1 MRMISQIMQGDE
13 KLTPEELRV
22 RLREAEE
29 TAEDLKRSNAELQQF
44 ANVAAHD
51 LQEPLRMV
59 ARFTQLLAERYE
71 GKLDATAGEY
81 IRFAV
86 DGAKRMQT
94 LIENLLDSSR
104 AGTRARPACLCDA
117 EEVVKNALKNLRA
130 TVEESGARI
139 EVGPL
144 PGVTIDGPQLERI
157 FQNLIGNAIK
167 FRSRNSPCFVRVSA
181 HPDKQNSVFSV
192 EDNGIGIELK
202 HYNHIFQ
209 MFQRHHGTD
218 SYAGNGMGLAVCKK
232 IIEGHGGRIWL
243 ESRPG
248 RGSTFFF
255 TIPLAPARAS
265 GQMNYAP
272 VR

>member
-1 MRMISQIMQGDE
+1 MISQIMQGDE

-22 RLREAEE
+22 RLHEAEE
-29 TAEDLKRSNAELQQF
+29 AAEDLKRSNAELQQF

-59 ARFTQLLAERYE
+59 AQFTQLPAERYE

-94 LIENLLDSSR
+94 LIENVLDSAR
-104 AGTRARPACLCDA
+104 AGTRGQPECSCSA
-117 EEVVKNALKNLRA
+117 EEIVRNALKNLRA
-130 TVEESGARI
+130 SVEESSTRI

-144 PGVTIDGPQLERI
+144 PEVTVDAAQLERV

-167 FRSRNSPCFVRVSA
+167 FRSRECACFIRVSA
-181 HPDKQNSVFSV
+181 HADGGNSVFSV

-202 HYNHIFQ
+202 HYNRIFQ
-209 MFQRHHGTD
+209 MFQRHHGAD
-218 SYAGNGMGLAVCKK
+218 SYAGNGMGLAICKK
-232 IIEGHGGRIWL
+232 IIERHGGKIWL

-255 TIPLAPARAS
+255 TIPLAPTRAS
-265 GQMNYAP
+265 QEANCAP